1 MFYLID
7 SIFIKNFHNYLTTDG
22 QYADKSGKV
31 SVLFGTQRYEPSGG
45 NAAPAKFGRGSG
57 VANG

>member
-1 MFYLID
+1 MIYLIN
-7 SIFIKNFHNYLTTDG
+7 SIIIKQFQKYLTTDG
-22 QYADKSGKV
+22 QYADKSSKV